1 MYKFIS
7 EGPSHMSSSS
17 RFSIAL
23 FREIWRIRVDILGN
37 PVVKLALLSRPLFP
51 AGVVRFAN

>member
-1 MYKFIS
+1 
-7 EGPSHMSSSS
+7 MSSSS